1 MHPHSS
7 IEVSKGVLMTNEL
20 RPVAPAYVGSLKPYQ
35 AGKPIEETA
44 REYGLPEASIIK
56 LASNE
61 NPLGMPPK
69 ARAAIDAIIN
79 SGARYPDPNG
89 HALKVALGQKY
100 NVERNWITLGNGSS
114 DILELVAR
122 AFLRAAQPDSDC
134 NAVSS
139 QYAFMAWQNAVKA
152 TGARMVAVPAKDYGH
167 DLDAMAQ
174 AVNASTRVVYL
185 ANPNNPTGT
194 FFSVDELTSFLDRI
208 PANVV
213 VLLDEAYN
221 EYLEPHHRYDSTEL
235 VRRYPNLVVSR
246 TFSKAFGLAG
256 LRVGF
261 AIATPYVTDLL
272 NRVRQT
278 FNVNSLAQAAAIA
291 ALNDDDYLNESYRL
305 NREGI
310 ERFYEVCDALR
321 LPYVK
326 SQGNFVVIK
335 VGNSAELFDAL
346 LRRGIIVRK
355 VVDYGLGEW
364 LRVTVGLPQENERF
378 FTALRELVVVNA

>member
-1 MHPHSS
+1 
-7 IEVSKGVLMTNEL
+7 
-20 RPVAPAYVGSLKPYQ
+20 
-35 AGKPIEETA
+35 
-44 REYGLPEASIIK
+44 
-56 LASNE
+56 
-61 NPLGMPPK
+61 
-69 ARAAIDAIIN
+69 
-79 SGARYPDPNG
+79 
-89 HALKVALGQKY
+89 
-100 NVERNWITLGNGSS
+100 
-114 DILELVAR
+114 
-122 AFLRAAQPDSDC
+122 
-134 NAVSS
+134 
-139 QYAFMAWQNAVKA
+139 
-152 TGARMVAVPAKDYGH
+152 
-167 DLDAMAQ
+167 
-174 AVNASTRVVYL
+174 
-185 ANPNNPTGT
+185 
-194 FFSVDELTSFLDRI
+194 
-208 PANVV
+208 

>member
-1 MHPHSS
+1 
-7 IEVSKGVLMTNEL
+7 MTTEM
-20 RPVAPAYVGSLKPYQ
+20 RPSAPGYVTALKPYQ

-44 REYGLPEASIIK
+44 REFGLPAASIIK

-69 ARAAIDAIIN
+69 ARQAVDAVLDG
-79 SGARYPDPNG
+79 GARYPDPNG
-89 HALKVALGQKY
+89 HALKVALAQKY
-100 NVERNWITLGNGSS
+100 GVEKSWLTLGNGSS

-122 AFLRAAQPDSDC
+122 TFLEPAHAGSDC

-139 QYAFMAWQNAVKA
+139 QYAFTAWQNAVKA
-152 TGARMVAVPAKDYGH
+152 TGARLVSVPAKHYGH
-167 DLDAMAQ
+167 DLDAMAD
-174 AVNASTRVVYL
+174 AVTESTQVVYL

-194 FFSVDELTSFLDRI
+194 FFTVSELEAFLTRV
-208 PANVV
+208 PGNVV

-221 EYLEPHHRYDSTEL
+221 EYLQADLRYDSAAL
-235 VRRYPNLVVSR
+235 IHRFPNLIVSR

-261 AIATPYVTDLL
+261 AIAMPHLTDLL

-278 FNVNSLAQAAAIA
+278 FNVNVFAQVAAIA
-291 ALNDDDYLNESYRL
+291 ALGDDAYLEATWRI
-305 NREGI
+305 NREGLDSYYAFF
-310 ERFYEVCDALR
+310 ESMQLE
-321 LPYVK
+321 YVK
-326 SQGNFVVIK
+326 SQGNFVLVR
-335 VGNSAELFDAL
+335 VGKSVEIFDAL

-364 LRVTVGLPQENERF
+364 LRITVGLPEENERLF
-378 FTALRELVVVNA
+378 VALRELIAVHA

>member
-1 MHPHSS
+1 
-7 IEVSKGVLMTNEL
+7 MTTEL
-20 RPVAPAYVGSLKPYQ
+20 RPMAPLWVGSLKPYQ

-44 REYGLPEASIIK
+44 REFGLPEASIIK

-69 ARAAIDAIIN
+69 AREAVNAIIQG
-79 SGARYPDPNG
+79 GARYPDPNG
-89 HALKVALGQKY
+89 HALKVALARKY
-100 NVERNWITLGNGSS
+100 GVEKNWLTLGNGSS

-122 AFLRAAQPDSDC
+122 AFLQPAREDDDC

-152 TGARMVAVPAKDYGH
+152 TGARLVSVAARDYGH

-174 AVNASTRVVYL
+174 AVSPATRVVYV

-194 FFSVDELTSFLDRI
+194 FFTKEALCAFLDRI
-208 PANVV
+208 AGDVI

-221 EYLEPHHRYDSTEL
+221 EYLEPALRYDSAAL

-261 AIATPYVTDLL
+261 AIASPHVTDLL

-291 ALNDDDYLNESYRL
+291 ALDDNDYLERSWRL
-305 NREGI
+305 NREGMA
-310 ERFYEVCDALR
+310 RFYEVCRELR
-321 LPYVK
+321 LDYVE
-326 SQGNFVVIK
+326 SQGNFVMIK

-355 VVDYGLGEW
+355 IVDYGLGEW
-364 LRVTVGLPQENERF
+364 LRITVGLPEENERF
-378 FTALRELVVVNA
+378 FAALRELIAVDTANA

>member
-1 MHPHSS
+1 
-7 IEVSKGVLMTNEL
+7 MTTEL
-20 RPVAPAYVGSLKPYQ
+20 RPVAPAYIGSLKPYQ

-61 NPLGMPPK
+61 NPLGMPPA
-69 ARAAIDAIIN
+69 ARAAIDAILQG
-79 SGARYPDPNG
+79 GARYPDPNG
-89 HALKVALGQKY
+89 HALKTALAQRYKI
-100 NVERNWITLGNGSS
+100 EKNWITLGNGSS

-122 AFLRAAQPDSDC
+122 AFLQAAQPEQDC

-152 TGARMVAVPAKDYGH
+152 TGARMIQVPAKDYGH
-167 DLDAMAQ
+167 DLDAMAK
-174 AVNASTRVVYL
+174 AVTPATRVVYL

-194 FFSVDELTSFLDRI
+194 FFSLEQLSAFLERI
-208 PANVV
+208 PGDVV

-221 EYLEPHHRYDSTEL
+221 EYLEPQLRYDSTEL

-261 AIATPYVTDLL
+261 ALATPYVTDLL

-291 ALNDDDYLNESYRL
+291 ALSDDDYLNESYRL

-310 ERFYEVCDALR
+310 VQFYALCKE
-321 LPYVK
+321 LGLTYVE
-326 SQGNFVVIK
+326 SQGNFVIIK

-364 LRVTVGLPQENERF
+364 LRVTVGLPEENARF
-378 FTALRELVVVNA
+378 FAALRELVTVSA

>member
-1 MHPHSS
+1 
-7 IEVSKGVLMTNEL
+7 MTTEL
-20 RPVAPAYVGSLKPYQ
+20 RPMAPAWIGSLKPYQ

-69 ARAAIDAIIN
+69 ARAAIDAIIQG
-79 SGARYPDPNG
+79 GARYPDPNG
-89 HALKVALGQKY
+89 HALKVALARKY
-100 NVERNWITLGNGSS
+100 GVEKNWLTLGNGSS

-122 AFLRAAQPDSDC
+122 AFLQPARDDDDC

-152 TGARMVAVPAKDYGH
+152 TGARLVSVPAKDYGH

-174 AVNASTRVVYL
+174 AVTAATRVVYV

-194 FFSVDELTSFLDRI
+194 FFTEQALCAFLERI
-208 PANVV
+208 PANVI

-221 EYLEPHHRYDSTEL
+221 EYLEPALRYDSAAL

-261 AIATPYVTDLL
+261 AIAQPHVTDLL

-291 ALNDDDYLNESYRL
+291 ALGDADYLDESWRL
-305 NREGI
+305 NRAGMA
-310 ERFYEVCDALR
+310 RFYEVCGELR
-321 LPYVK
+321 LEYVE
-326 SQGNFVVIK
+326 SQGNFVLIR

-355 VVDYGLGEW
+355 VTDYGLGEW
-364 LRVTVGLPQENERF
+364 LRITVGLPEENERF
-378 FTALRELVVVNA
+378 FAALRELTAVSA